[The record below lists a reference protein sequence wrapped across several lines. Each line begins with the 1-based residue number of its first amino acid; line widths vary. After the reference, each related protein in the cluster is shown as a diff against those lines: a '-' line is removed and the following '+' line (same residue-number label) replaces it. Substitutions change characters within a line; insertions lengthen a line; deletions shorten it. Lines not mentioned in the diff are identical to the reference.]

1 MISSSFFPGGCIVVM
16 GIKERRFDPLPHE
29 ISLEDL
35 VPQDNFYRR
44 LEAALDLSFVRDL
57 VRPLYARGGRPS
69 VDPVVFFRLQLVLFF
84 EGLRSERELMR
95 VAADRLSVRWYLGY
109 DLHEPLPDHSN
120 LTRTRERFGLPIFR
134 RFFEEIVELCI
145 EAGLVRGEDLYFDA
159 TKVDANASLDSIAP
173 RFAVEEH
180 LDGLFEGG
188 VPGGMIDGGRG
199 SFEEPRALPAAHDEE
214 LLAENASREGWI
226 ARNGRQ
232 RREVK
237 GVWYKRTADFLAS
250 KTDPDAS
257 PMKRRDSKGSHLG
270 YYAHY
275 VVDGGKARVVVNA
288 LVTPFEVTENAPM
301 LDLLWRS
308 AFRWKLRPRQVT
320 GDTAYGTTQNIAAVE
335 RANIRAYVPLT
346 GAGKARPFFSKEEFA
361 YDADEDLY
369 RCPAGEIL
377 RPRANNKARHLTVY
391 KADAE
396 TCEACELRP
405 QCTDNK
411 TGRQVLRYF
420 DEAYVDRVRSYRG
433 TFPYEK
439 ALRKRRVWVEP
450 LFAEAKDL
458 HGMRRFRLRRLE
470 KVNTEALL
478 IAAGQNVKRLLTF
491 GARRPRREA
500 QAAALR
506 TSLRPPSHAVRAAR
520 RYFGGRGAPFRAFCN
535 SLASLERCMLA
546 SVRGARILR
555 SGVPTQ
561 QHDRVATV
569 RGMDL
574 VSTASRWPRFVVLFL
589 YRPH

>member
-1 MISSSFFPGGCIVVM
+1 MTSPTLLPGGTTVVM

-44 LEAALDLSFVRDL
+44 LETTLDLSFVRDM

-69 VDPVVFFRLQLVLFF
+69 VDPVVFFRLQLVMFF

-120 LTRTRERFGLPIFR
+120 LTRTRERFGLEVFR
-134 RFFEEIVELCI
+134 RFFEEIVEMCV

-173 RFAVEEH
+173 RFYVEEH
-180 LDGLFEGG
+180 LDGLFELGL
-188 VPGGMIDGGRG
+188 PGAATDGARG
-199 SFEEPRALPAAHDEE
+199 SVDEPRALPAIHDEG
-214 LLAENASREGWI
+214 LLAENASREDWI
-226 ARNGRQ
+226 SRNGRQ

-237 GVWYKRTADFLAS
+237 GVWYRRTADFLAS
-250 KTDPDAS
+250 KTDPDSS
-257 PMKRRDSKGSHLG
+257 PMKRRHSKGSHLG

-275 VVDGGKARVVVNA
+275 VVDGGKARIILNA

-308 AFRWKLRPRQVT
+308 AFRWKVRPRQVT
-320 GDTAYGTTQNIAAVE
+320 GDTAYGTTENIAAVE
-335 RANIRAYVPLT
+335 RAGIRAFVPLT
-346 GAGKARPFFSKEEFA
+346 GAGKARPYFSKEEFA
-361 YDADEDLY
+361 YDTERDLY

-377 RPRANNKARHLTVY
+377 LPRTNNTTRRLTVY
-391 KADAE
+391 KANAG
-396 TCEACELRP
+396 TCEACELKP
-405 QCTDNK
+405 KCTDNK

-420 DEAYVDRVRSYRG
+420 DERYVDRVRSYRG

-450 LFAEAKDL
+450 LFGEAKDR

-470 KVNTEALL
+470 KVNAEALL
-478 IAAGQNVKRLLTF
+478 VASGQNVKRLLTF
-491 GARRPRREA
+491 GGRRPRRKA

-506 TSLRPPSHAVRAAR
+506 PPAASAAR
-520 RYFGGRGAPFRAFCN
+520 ATRRLFGRRAIQSEAFCN
-535 SLASLERCMLA
+535 RLAS
-546 SVRGARILR
+546 
-555 SGVPTQ
+555 
-561 QHDRVATV
+561 
-569 RGMDL
+569 
-574 VSTASRWPRFVVLFL
+574 
-589 YRPH
+589 

>member
-1 MISSSFFPGGCIVVM
+1 MTSLTLSPGGCIVVM

-35 VPQDNFYRR
+35 VPEDSFYRR
-44 LEAALDLSFVRDL
+44 LEAELDLSLIRDL

-69 VDPVVFFRLQLVLFF
+69 VDPVVFFRLQIVLFF
-84 EGLRSERELMR
+84 ESLRSERELMR

-120 LTRTRERFGLPIFR
+120 LTRTRERFGLCVFR
-134 RFFEEIVELCI
+134 RFFEEIVERCV

-180 LDGLFEGG
+180 LGALFEREL
-188 VPGGMIDGGRG
+188 PGAVTDGAR
-199 SFEEPRALPAAHDEE
+199 EPVDELRTLPAAHDEG
-214 LLAENASREGWI
+214 LLAENAAREDWI

-275 VVDGGKARVVVNA
+275 AVDGGKARIIVNA

-308 AFRWKLRPRQVT
+308 VFRWRLRPAQVT
-320 GDTAYGTTQNIAAVE
+320 GDTAYGTTENIAAVE
-335 RANIRAYVPLT
+335 RAGIRAYVPLT
-346 GAGKARPFFSKEEFA
+346 GAGKARPYFSKEEFA
-361 YDADEDLY
+361 YDSERDLY
-369 RCPAGEIL
+369 RCPAGETL
-377 RPRANNKARHLTVY
+377 SPRTKNKARRLTVY
-391 KADAE
+391 KANAG
-396 TCEACELRP
+396 TCELRP
-405 QCTDNK
+405 RCTDNK

-420 DEAYVDRVRSYRG
+420 DEAYVDRVRAYRW

-450 LFAEAKDL
+450 LFDEAKDR
-458 HGMRRFRLRRLE
+458 HGLRRFRLRRLE
-470 KVNTEALL
+470 KVNMETLL

-491 GARRPRREA
+491 GHRHPRRTA

-506 TSLRPPSHAVRAAR
+506 LPSRPTFYAAR
-520 RYFGGRGAPFRAFCN
+520 ATQRLFSAAETP
-535 SLASLERCMLA
+535 
-546 SVRGARILR
+546 R
-555 SGVPTQ
+555 SG
-561 QHDRVATV
+561 HSATA
-569 RGMDL
+569 RQAQRSWLYM
-574 VSTASRWPRFVVLFL
+574 SFASCLW
-589 YRPH
+589 